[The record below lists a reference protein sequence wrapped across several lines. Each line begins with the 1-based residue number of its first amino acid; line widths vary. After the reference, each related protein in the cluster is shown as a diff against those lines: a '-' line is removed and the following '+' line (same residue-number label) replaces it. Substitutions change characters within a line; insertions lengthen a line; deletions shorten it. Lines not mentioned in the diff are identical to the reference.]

1 MKHADHSLN
10 FEPKQINAAAYLRRR
25 RLAFNAVILGTCAGL
40 IAVAFRLLLEKA
52 EHLREFFL
60 SLFTTSYFILPS
72 ILLATLITITVVI
85 VTRFAPESSGSGIPH
100 LKGVLHE
107 GFQFRD
113 VRVLLI
119 KFWGGI
125 VAIGSGLALGREGPT
140 VQMGGA
146 TGSILARWFGSNE
159 DEREL
164 LICSG
169 AGAGLAAAFNAPLAG
184 LLFVLEELQQKYD
197 KFSLVTAFTATIT
210 GTLVCRG
217 ILGQNP
223 IFNFKMLDYPALH
236 LIFWCLAFGIV
247 LGFCGLFFNM
257 FLLKSMKRFGSHK
270 IFLAVSLGLS
280 FGFIGMHYP
289 QLLGSGHNIIYEI
302 LQGKFALPL
311 LAMLFVGRF
320 FLTVLSY
327 NTGTPG
333 GIFAPLLLLG
343 AIMGAIFYNLVQYVH
358 PGEFQLETF
367 LVLGMGGMF
376 TAIVRS
382 PLTGIVL
389 ILEMTNEFYLLLPL
403 MLISLIA
410 YGIPEYFF
418 NRPVYDDLLGLHL
431 ERQRFHQK
439 RVFSEPRKVI

>member
-10 FEPKQINAAAYLRRR
+10 FEPKRINPAVYLRRR
-25 RLAFNAVILGTCAGL
+25 RLALNAIILGVCAGL

-52 EHLREFFL
+52 EHLREIFL
-60 SLFTTSYFILPS
+60 KLFSSTYFILPS
-72 ILLATLITITVVI
+72 IVLTTLITATVIIITK
-85 VTRFAPESSGSGIPH
+85 FSPESSGSGIPH

-113 VRVLLI
+113 VRVLLT
-119 KFWGGI
+119 KFLGGI
-125 VAIGSGLALGREGPT
+125 IAIGSGLALGREGPT
-140 VQMGGA
+140 IQMGGA
-146 TGSILARWFGSNE
+146 TGSILARWFGSSS
-159 DEREL
+159 DERKL

-217 ILGQNP
+217 LLGQMP
-223 IFNFKMLDYPALH
+223 IFNFKMLHYPALH
-236 LIFWCLAFGIV
+236 LIFWCLLFGMS
-247 LGFCGLFFNM
+247 LGFLGLFFNL
-257 FLLKSMKRFGSHK
+257 FLLKSMRRFGKHK
-270 IFLAVSLGLS
+270 LFLAISLGLS
-280 FGFIGMHYP
+280 LGFIGMHSP
-289 QLLGSGHNIIYEI
+289 QMLGSGHNIIYEI
-302 LQGKFALPL
+302 LQGKFTLPL
-311 LAMLFVGRF
+311 LGMLFFGRF
-320 FLTVLSY
+320 FLTILSY

-343 AIMGAIFYNLVQYVH
+343 AIMGAIFHSLVELVH
-358 PGEFQLETF
+358 PSEFQLETF
-367 LVLGMGGMF
+367 IVLGMGGMF

-418 NRPVYDDLLGLHL
+418 NQPIYDDLLSLQI
-431 ERQRFHQK
+431 ERSRFHQK
-439 RVFSEPRKVI
+439 KVFSEPRKIA